1 MIQQERNRQTS
12 KEAKNPF
19 QKAMDRE
26 QMKLAI
32 LKQEHTFRQQVT
44 SHPNPLPLNHAALDT
59 DYSFFFLLL
68 ISPQHSELSETHGKK
83 KQILIILC

>member
-1 MIQQERNRQTS
+1 MIQQERNRQTI

-59 DYSFFFLLL
+59 DYSFFFAFD
-68 ISPQHSELSETHGKK
+68 ISTKL
-83 KQILIILC
+83 